1 MPMMKSRLPF
11 TAALLVAVAMPA
23 AAMMHNRL
31 INSAPLAS
39 KIVPAPKTISLWFA
53 EKPELALSTIA
64 LAGADSAAVKLGAV
78 TELVGE
84 SHALTVTVE
93 GALTTG
99 KHVVRYKTVG
109 TDGHPLRGS
118 YTFVVK

>member
-1 MPMMKSRLPF
+1 MMMSRLPF

-23 AAMMHNRL
+23 AAMVHNRL
-31 INSAPLAS
+31 VKSAPLAS
-39 KIVPAPKTISLWFA
+39 RVVPAPKTISLWFA
-53 EKPELALSTIA
+53 EKPELPLSTIA
-64 LAGADSAAVKLGAV
+64 LTGADSAAVKLGAV
-78 TELVGE
+78 TELAGE
-84 SHALTVTVE
+84 TNALTVTVA

-99 KHVVRYKTVG
+99 TYSVRYKTVG